1 MEAAGARTRA
11 AARRRGRRLRGPA
24 TLKEQRDPQPG
35 GRLLQRRIEEDQEE
49 AVFREVVSFTPDPLP
64 VRYYD
69 KDTTKPI
76 SFYLSSLEELLA
88 WTPNMEDGF
97 NVALGPPECR
107 QPPLSSRRPRT
118 LMCHDMM
125 GGYLDDKFIQG
136 SATQNPYSFYHWQY
150 IDIFVYFSHH
160 TVTIPPVGW
169 TNAAHRHGVCVLGT
183 FITEWKEGERL
194 CEAFLA
200 GDERSYQAVA
210 RQLVLIAQFFRFD
223 GWLINIE
230 NSLSVSTPA
239 PGAWPAGPCAPRGP
253 SIALLGLIRPVP
265 ATAALPPSQLEPA
278 PTPLPLHRE
287 MDVLHRGVQKPCALS
302 FASLAP
308 SRRPLLCSRRMCGF
322 LHAAFPFHCVLSFPD
337 CCVHVLP
344 ASERTESRT
353 SGWTLC
359 STAVGL
365 RGFRDQDPFAP
376 GVKCPPVCPVPGASH
391 DRPLWASR
399 KVCLLPCLQLAAVG
413 NVPHFLRYL
422 TTQLHQQVPRG
433 LVLWYDSVVSSG
445 QLTWQDELNEHNRVF
460 FDSCDGFFT
469 NYNWREEHLERM
481 LGQAGERLADVYV
494 GVDVFARGN
503 VVGGRFHT
511 DKSLELIRKHG
522 FSVALF
528 APGWVYECLEKGD
541 FFQNQDKFW
550 SLLERYLPTHSICSL
565 PFVTSFC
572 LGMGTRR
579 VCYGQEEAVGPWYH
593 LSAQEI
599 QPLFGEHRLEGDGRG
614 WVKMHCCLE
623 DAWNGGSSLLIRG
636 LIPPEVGNVSV
647 RLFSLQVPVPPK
659 VFLSMV
665 YKLEG
670 PSAVGVALELTTG
683 DAGSCHVG
691 GISALSETSSRR
703 SPRPLRVP
711 PTKLA
716 KWVGR
721 CGQQLSGGWV
731 QRCYE
736 VNLRGCLLQALFV
749 NFSRPPGSQEE
760 ENFVCRLGEIQVV
773 DANSLLTPLPQVQA
787 VTVSQVR
794 WQPAASEGE
803 SGPAGLRL
811 SCTLHWAYLLPHV
824 RCFRIHCCRGS
835 GGDSP
840 CRGPSEPEKPTL
852 LGLAFVNRYRIVDL
866 AVAPAEPGRDG
877 RVEFLVEPIPKEGFL
892 VPRAEWGRAAMLYST
907 PRT

>member
-1 MEAAGARTRA
+1 MEAAGTRARA
-11 AARRRGRRLRGPA
+11 AARRRDRRLRAPA
-24 TLKEQRDPQPG
+24 TVKEQRDPQPG
-35 GRLLQRRIEEDQEE
+35 VRLPQRRIEEAQEE

-88 WTPNMEDGF
+88 WTPDVEDGF

-118 LMCHDMM
+118 LVCHDMM

-136 SATQNPYSFYHWQY
+136 SATQSPYSFYHWQY
-150 IDIFVYFSHH
+150 IDVFVYFSHH

-230 NSLSVSTPA
+230 NSLS
-239 PGAWPAGPCAPRGP
+239 
-253 SIALLGLIRPVP
+253 
-265 ATAALPPSQLEPA
+265 
-278 PTPLPLHRE
+278 
-287 MDVLHRGVQKPCALS
+287 
-302 FASLAP
+302 
-308 SRRPLLCSRRMCGF
+308 
-322 LHAAFPFHCVLSFPD
+322 
-337 CCVHVLP
+337 
-344 ASERTESRT
+344 
-353 SGWTLC
+353 
-359 STAVGL
+359 
-365 RGFRDQDPFAP
+365 
-376 GVKCPPVCPVPGASH
+376 
-391 DRPLWASR
+391 
-399 KVCLLPCLQLAAVG
+399 LAAVG

-422 TTQLHQQVPRG
+422 TTELHQQVPRG

-494 GVDVFARGN
+494 GVDVFARGS

-511 DKSLELIRKHG
+511 DKGKRGSGDPPQSGETEAPRSKLCPTSLPSSPFLQSDVTGADPEARVLGGSVRTWLGVRVFGEGGFLPEPGQVLEFAGTLSAHAQHLLLALCHFLLPGHG
-522 FSVALF
+522 DS
-528 APGWVYECLEKGD
+528 K
-541 FFQNQDKFW
+541 
-550 SLLERYLPTHSICSL
+550 SLLWPGGGCGALVPPERPGNPAPVWRAQAGRGGTGLGEDALLPGRRLERGQLSAYPGADSAR
-565 PFVTSFC
+565 
-572 LGMGTRR
+572 GWKR
-579 VCYGQEEAVGPWYH
+579 VCE
-593 LSAQEI
+593 
-599 QPLFGEHRLEGDGRG
+599 
-614 WVKMHCCLE
+614 
-623 DAWNGGSSLLIRG
+623 
-636 LIPPEVGNVSV
+636 
-647 RLFSLQVPVPPK
+647 VPVPPK
-659 VFLSMV
+659 IFLSMV

-683 DAGSCHVG
+683 DTGSCHVG
-691 GISALSETSSRR
+691 GIAAPSGEGTLLASSFLTETSSRR

-749 NFSRPPGSQEE
+749 NFSRPPGSQKE

-794 WQPAASEGE
+794 WQSAASEGE
-803 SGPAGLRL
+803 GGPTGLRL
-811 SCTLHWAYLLPHV
+811 SCTLHWAHLLPHV

-840 CRGPSEPEKPTL
+840 CRGPLEPERPTL

-866 AVAPAEPGRDG
+866 AVAAAEPGRDG

-907 PRT
+907 PHT